1 MGWSHDWSSS
11 PSPAVTLAL
20 VNEFMTAVRQ
30 RDAIVAGEPTGG
42 FADLAAED
50 IAQDGGGA
58 SLEWPQGW
66 IYELQLWVEHNYMA
80 FVKPRG
86 EAGYDGEADQG
97 YFGDLADL
105 FSEAGL
111 GHEEWRR
118 YTVHPSDGGEVAYGK
133 AAAADAAGTWL
144 FHDLQAVLN
153 VLIET
158 ARTASWSAQGETNSY
173 VGYDAFPMGT
183 EGWAQA
189 KAAAEADWTGTS
201 VNSTPAASTYGI
213 DLGGTPQEFGAS
225 LARTAAYA
233 HILGVWD
240 GVERAVDWYF
250 ASEKIYAPFV
260 DTIEFDAY
268 GDDVIEDVLSHWL
281 TDADPAGTDFYSSTK
296 LGATTKP
303 TPWCAEPTGGQSIIR
318 GYQRQVTSPADV
330 VIRWTGL
337 SDQAA

>member
-11 PSPAVTLAL
+11 PSPAVSLAL

-30 RDAIVAGEPTGG
+30 RDAIVAGAPTGD
-42 FADLAAED
+42 FTDLAAED

-58 SLEWPQGW
+58 GGDWPMGW
-66 IYELQLWVEHNYMA
+66 IYKLQAWVELNYMA

-111 GHEEWRR
+111 GHEDWRR
-118 YTVHPSDGGEVAYGK
+118 YTVHPADGGEVAYGR
-133 AAAADAAGTWL
+133 AEAADVAGTWL

-158 ARTASWSAQGETNSY
+158 AHTASWYAQGETNDFGGAAND
-173 VGYDAFPMGT
+173 V
-183 EGWAQA
+183 EGWAAA
-189 KAAAEADWTGTS
+189 KAAAEADWSGGTLNES
-201 VNSTPAASTYGI
+201 PAAWTYGV
-213 DLGGTPQEFGAS
+213 DRGGTPQLFNAE
-225 LARTAAYA
+225 LHRTAAYA
-233 HILGVWD
+233 YVLGVWD

-260 DTIEFDAY
+260 DTIFFDAN
-268 GDDVIEDVLSHWL
+268 GDDVLEDQLSHWL
-281 TDADPAGTDFYSSTK
+281 TDADPAGTAFYSSTK
-296 LGATTKP
+296 LGTTAKP
-303 TPWCAEPTGGQSIIR
+303 AWCAEPTGGHSIIR
-318 GYQRQVTSPADV
+318 GYQKKVTSPADV